1 MTTYDEN
8 GGTRTGP
15 RDVPQRE
22 CRGVPGRRRPD
33 VPRRRGA
40 LAALKLYYHHSFHYE
55 RIEALHEAMLAR
67 GMESPYADH
76 MADWKPDPE
85 HAARI
90 TTRVECA
97 RYFPVRDRALIAHAT
112 QIDPEGPW
120 FSVPLEVHQRAW
132 PTEDPT
138 SWPKLR
144 APGHPRG

>member
-1 MTTYDEN
+1 MCHNVSVAAFRAAGEPDTYPDAGE
-8 GGTRTGP
+8 P
-15 RDVPQRE
+15 W
-22 CRGVPGRRRPD
+22 RP
-33 VPRRRGA
+33 
-40 LAALKLYYHHSFHYE
+40 LKLYYHHSFHYE

-132 PTEDPT
+132 PTED
-138 SWPKLR
+138 
-144 APGHPRG
+144 